1 MNRELLEKT
10 FPAEQLRQR
19 LGNFGNTL
27 DYIEAHAVIQR
38 LNDALN
44 GDWSFEIVEHQVIEK
59 TDEVLVLGKL
69 STNGVSKYQFGA
81 SSITRNKDSKEVI
94 SIGDDLKAA
103 ASDSLK
109 KCATLLGVGLHLYG
123 AKPARNV
130 TLIHNGQEP
139 PENGNGRISAK
150 QHQYIMSLGQHRGMS
165 KKALNEHCIAT
176 YGVGLDFLTRKDA
189 SALIESMRADQNGL
203 QTQPGGDRYGK
214 YSQG

>member
-1 MNRELLEKT
+1 MNRELLEEP
-10 FPAEQLRQR
+10 FPTEQLRQR

-44 GDWSFEIVEHQVIEK
+44 GDWSFEIVEHQVSEK

-69 STNGVSKYQFGA
+69 STNGLSKYQFGS

-94 SIGDDLKAA
+94 SLGDDLKAA

-109 KCATLLGVGLHLYG
+109 KCATLFGVGLHLYG
-123 AKPARNV
+123 AKSVRNTNHKNPSQNV
-130 TLIHNGQEP
+130 TSIQGGQEI

-150 QHQYIMSLGQHRGMS
+150 QHQYIMSLGQHRGMHR
-165 KKALNEHCIAT
+165 KALNEHCIAT

-189 SALIESMRADQNGL
+189 SFLIESMRTETKGA
-203 QTQPGGDRYGK
+203 
-214 YSQG
+214 